1 MGYKVGMPESES
13 SSSGE
18 IITITPRIL
27 ECVVELQHTAA
38 ILRQRNAKLEETKTV
53 PWGSHQHLLR
63 AAISVVRQEADRL
76 ERIVDEAPTVE
87 SLAATSAP
95 RGTDPRWASDKF
107 ALLQHEFSTLRGAYD
122 TLSKREAGLYNAIVA
137 IAKEVGH
144 PDPEACDL
152 GSVLSVIRERK
163 AVQS

>member
-1 MGYKVGMPESES
+1 MPESES
-13 SSSGE
+13 SSSSGDAE

-38 ILRQRNAKLEETKTV
+38 ILRQRNAMLEETKTV

-76 ERIVDEAPTVE
+76 ERIVDEAPSVE
-87 SLAATSAP
+87 SLATP
-95 RGTDPRWASDKF
+95 RGTDPRWSSDKF

-122 TLSKREAGLYNAIVA
+122 TLSKREAGLYNEIVA

-152 GSVLSVIRERK
+152 GSVLGLIRQRK
-163 AVQS
+163 AAQWKALP